1 LTWDGLFS
9 QLVVGLFLGY
19 WFSQLYLHVRA
30 YARRH
35 RVRQALARL
44 FSLEGGDQC

>member
-1 LTWDGLFS
+1 MTWDGLFS
-9 QLVVGLFLGY
+9 QLVVGLFIGY
-19 WFSQLYLHVRA
+19 WFSQLYLHARA

-35 RVRQALARL
+35 QVRQALARL